1 MKALDEDKL
10 SDAEIKEQIQEGV
23 TKLREYLALTESL
36 MAPDGFVFGEKLT
49 WADFFL
55 YPLLADLA
63 TVPEW
68 GEVTSERIHNWMRR
82 MGKVEAVIAT
92 TAGTLSV
99 GARP

>member
-1 MKALDEDKL
+1 M
-10 SDAEIKEQIQEGV
+10 SDAEVREQIREGV
-23 TKLREYLALTESL
+23 AKLREYLALTVSL
-36 MAPDGFVFGEKLT
+36 MAPEGFAFGKQLT

-55 YPLLADLA
+55 YPLLADLR

-68 GEVTSERIHNWMRR
+68 GEIIPARINSWMKH
-82 MGKVEAVIAT
+82 MDEVEAVKAT